1 MSNRRKKVIV
11 SLEAG
16 SVIKIAVIVYA
27 SLASVFIVGTIIL
40 LIVVERGVVD
50 SKPPF
55 AISLLEYL
63 LPVLAFMLLAGAGLT
78 ILLMQKCRRCHLGPG
93 QRIMTALDKMGKGDL
108 GWKITLRRSDGLS
121 EVAASITKASES
133 LADRI
138 GKLQIQARQLIEVE
152 NFLIDSMETERIY
165 NPYTLKALRK
175 LKICTSRLSANIEDF
190 QVSTAAAGNRITIS
204 RPEPELEEA
213 SKA

>member
-1 MSNRRKKVIV
+1 MNKRRKWVIRRLK
-11 SLEAG
+11 SGPA
-16 SVIKIAVIVYA
+16 IKIAVIVYI
-27 SLASVFIVGTIIL
+27 SLASVLVVVTLALFFTADPSSSFAKLILSSLPPALSALLVIGVG
-40 LIVVERGVVD
+40 LIG
-50 SKPPF
+50 
-55 AISLLEYL
+55 
-63 LPVLAFMLLAGAGLT
+63 
-78 ILLMQKCRRCHLGPG
+78 LLMRKCHHCQLGPG
-93 QRIMTALDKMGKGDL
+93 KRITTALEKMSKGDL

-138 GKLQIQARQLIEVE
+138 GRLQIQARQLIEVE

-190 QVSTAAAGNRITIS
+190 QVSTAVGGNRITIS
-204 RPEPELEEA
+204 RQEPEMEEA

>member
-1 MSNRRKKVIV
+1 MSNRRKRVIL
-11 SLEAG
+11 SLESG
-16 SVIKIAVIVYA
+16 STIKIAVIVYA
-27 SLASVFIVGTIIL
+27 SLASVL
-40 LIVVERGVVD
+40 VVVTSVFFFTAESSPAD
-50 SKPPF
+50 
-55 AISLLEYL
+55 SLLSYPDSL
-63 LPVLAFMLLAGAGLT
+63 FMYFLPVLAFMLLAGVGLT

-121 EVAASITKASES
+121 GVAASITKASES

>member
-1 MSNRRKKVIV
+1 MNNRRKRVIR
-11 SLEAG
+11 SLESGAA
-16 SVIKIAVIVYA
+16 IKIAITVYT
-27 SLASVFIVGTIIL
+27 SLASV
-40 LIVVERGVVD
+40 LIVA
-50 SKPPF
+50 
-55 AISLLEYL
+55 AILFVFVADHQVIGSPSSATEFLAIYL
-63 LPVLAFMLLAGAGLT
+63 LAVLALMLIPGMGL
-78 ILLMQKCRRCHLGPG
+78 IFLLTRQCRHCRLGPG
-93 QRIMTALDKMGKGDL
+93 RRIMTALDKMSKGDL

-175 LKICTSRLSANIEDF
+175 LKICTSRLIANIEDF
-190 QVSTAAAGNRITIS
+190 QVSTVSGGKRITIS
-204 RPEPELEEA
+204 RPEPELMETG
-213 SKA
+213 KA